1 LDIEQI
7 YTYSPLRNFT
17 YLLIDRKNK
26 ECISIDPFES
36 DEVLSFIHTNNL
48 QLLNIFNTHEHWDHI
63 CGNEGLIPHLK
74 GHVCCHPLARSKI
87 STSTSNLELN
97 KKIPFSD
104 GWIQILDTP
113 GHTQSHVCILV
124 GRGEIPEFILTGDTL
139 FNAGVG
145 NCKNGG
151 DSTTLYHT
159 ISNQFHTLPDSIK
172 VYPGHDY
179 WETNLKFTLNLTPD
193 NYYASQLLEEYK
205 SSLKLGA
212 HLVSTIGLE
221 RKINLFFQLN
231 SHQDWK
237 NPEFKKATTEKEIFI
252 SLRKLRDNW

>member
-1 LDIEQI
+1 MDIEQI
-7 YTYSPLRNFT
+7 YTDSPLRNYT
-17 YLLIDRKNK
+17 YLLIDWKSKR
-26 ECISIDPFES
+26 CISIDPFNS
-36 DEVLSFIHTNNL
+36 DEVLKYTHANSL
-48 QLLNIFNTHEHWDHI
+48 ELMNIFNTHEHWDHI
-63 CGNEGLIPHLK
+63 CGNEGLVPHLK

-87 STSTSNLELN
+87 PTATSNLELN
-97 KKIPFSD
+97 VKIPFSD

-113 GHTQSHVCILV
+113 GHTQSHICLLV
-124 GRGEIPEFILTGDTL
+124 GIGEKSEFILTGDTL

-151 DSTTLYHT
+151 DPETLYHT

-179 WETNLKFTLNLTPD
+179 WETNLNFSLNLNPD
-193 NYYASQLLEEYK
+193 NHYASQILEEYK
-205 SSLKLGA
+205 SSLKSGK

-221 RKINLFFQLN
+221 RKVNLFFQLN
-231 SHQDWK
+231 QHQEWK
-237 NPEFKKATTEKEIFI
+237 NSKFDKSMTEKEIFI